1 MNIHSLADAFE
12 AAERAETNVWDAY
25 EAAGTPAGLKVD
37 WDALPTVTIERAAL
51 AALMVASPSSADEA
65 ERRRLLVRRM
75 RGEGNHSDIVGVDEG
90 MIRVA

>member
-12 AAERAETNVWDAY
+12 AAERAETNVLDAL
-25 EAAGTPAGLKVD
+25 EAADAAGLKVD